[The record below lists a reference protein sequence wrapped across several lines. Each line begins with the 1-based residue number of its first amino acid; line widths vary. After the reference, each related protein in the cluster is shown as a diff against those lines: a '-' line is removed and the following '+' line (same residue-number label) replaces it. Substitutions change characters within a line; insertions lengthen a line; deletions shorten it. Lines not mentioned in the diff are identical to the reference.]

1 MSFSCSAQ
9 GLSCAGRLE
18 ISKSRKGETTQPARH
33 SQHLQLFRPRNLRL
47 LFCQSK
53 LQQPRRLKRFQLK
66 IIRWRPLRSKP
77 RSLRPHPWH
86 LSAQRQP
93 SPLDIPFIQLSP
105 IQIDNQD
112 RYVVDFEVLNLDKT
126 ARGDRAHF
134 YFNTAPL
141 TVSGVPQ
148 EGFYSI
154 FTEAPPY
161 MGLKTT
167 ARDRSAVELCVL
179 VAHFDGNM
187 IPGSGT
193 CRPLPDVNSITSNSE
208 TICRYGPGEE
218 YPEIRTINFGHSA
231 LVEGLSPDESWWFV
245 RNPAEKTETCW
256 VSNATTTFNGDIT
269 RAEHGSTSPCPHG
282 NGNWFR
288 SIRGNQA
295 NNSRRPG
302 SLCR

>member
-1 MSFSCSAQ
+1 M
-9 GLSCAGRLE
+9 
-18 ISKSRKGETTQPARH
+18 
-33 SQHLQLFRPRNLRL
+33 
-47 LFCQSK
+47 
-53 LQQPRRLKRFQLK
+53 
-66 IIRWRPLRSKP
+66 
-77 RSLRPHPWH
+77 
-86 LSAQRQP
+86 
-93 SPLDIPFIQLSP
+93 
-105 IQIDNQD
+105 
-112 RYVVDFEVLNLDKT
+112 VDFEVLNLDKT

-141 TVSGVPQ
+141 TISGVPQ
-148 EGFYSI
+148 EGFFSI
-154 FTEAPPY
+154 FTEVPPY

-218 YPEIRTINFGHSA
+218 YPEIRTINFGRSA

-245 RNPAEKTETCW
+245 RNPAEKTENCW

-269 RAEHGSTSPCPHG
+269 ELSMVQPPPIPTGLAFGSGPFVEIKQISVNDQARFVVEYISHNFSEKYPGTHMHYFFNTVPENEIGIDNGSGNRLSWGGPSPFSGYKVSDVP
-282 NGNWFR
+282 
-288 SIRGNQA
+288 
-295 NNSRRPG
+295 PG
-302 SLCR
+302 ADSLCVLVANPDHTVQPASGNCFKLPEAP